1 MQNVKMNMQ
10 NYLISIQSV
19 QSIDQKNSS
28 IINLNTS
35 NSINKKERQE
45 KKIKLKKK
53 HSPII
58 PNILNSEIKKNRQ
71 IKMNHK
77 T

>member
-35 NSINKKERQE
+35 NSINNIERQE
-45 KKIKLKKK
+45 NKIKLKKK
-53 HSPII
+53 TFS
-58 PNILNSEIKKNRQ
+58 NYS
-71 IKMNHK
+71 
-77 T
+77 